1 MSNVGSIPEVEADE
15 ETDRD
20 VLICEDEERRQE
32 RKSARQLI
40 EDMREI
46 CK

>member
-1 MSNVGSIPEVEADE
+1 MSNVGNIPEVEADE
-15 ETDRD
+15 DADRD
-20 VLICEDEERRQE
+20 VLIFEDEERRQE

-40 EDMREI
+40 EDMREV